1 MLNPN
6 INLNPSSQIII
17 NLQSMTDPTINTT
30 NNNLTTETPSTPL
43 SPSPR
48 KPKRRILTEAHLT
61 CAIQHTHLSKKH
73 QTHIKPTL
81 TSTYLQSPYNFDS
94 KAIESLLK
102 FKDHRSKAIALFKQD
117 KSTYIKDKIFLSYL
131 KRLEPFNEIFHEHN
145 SHIHSP
151 LNKDKLNHEQMLKNL
166 ALNLRNETF
175 NANKVIYKY
184 GDIADKYYLILDG
197 KVDIIVPNEE
207 EIHLTEEEYYLY
219 LLKLR
224 QFNEIEILNKV
235 IFKNKSVFTIEE
247 SNFDMWVNTAYNT
260 IKFIRGELKHG
271 SQVCI
276 MSPKKTAASTPKGS
290 KVKQN
295 QCKFT
300 QYVNNYQSSIN
311 NNGNSNSS
319 NNVVYVFEA
328 HCKRQLVIKLEKEIV
343 NTMYIINPK
352 LHPEYQ
358 GMSIA
363 KAMNIIK
370 SNNDNVSSVEYI
382 SRTKPIA
389 FVNNN
394 EQQRKRIRAISYF
407 IADTLTTGNKFG
419 DLLSDTNDSN
429 INNNITTTTTTNNN
443 TYPSKN
449 TSSSLSTRELTIIT
463 KHPCEFGILDKPG
476 YNKCLHDITEKMRKI
491 KVIFLLN
498 LEIFHG
504 CDQTLFMKNFSN
516 FFRRK
521 IFHYGESLFT
531 ETENLSNRCIYFIKE
546 GEFRTHCHKSI
557 SQLNK
562 LFLSLN
568 YTDVVDPQDEDP
580 SLKEIHY
587 LTKHEPSIDQSWY
600 MLLHKQHPIK
610 LLYFNDNDVLGLN
623 DSIVNDEYIYTA
635 TCCSQVA
642 IVYEIHINFF
652 KVLVNMD
659 VNVNKNVMQ
668 YETIKRN
675 LMVKHLLKY
684 RKSKIDFYNYYDKSD
699 MDEPRFGC
707 LKFKK
712 GEKDQFKELLILKN
726 VIKDKRY
733 NNVNKRL
740 SIFDKEVC
748 DIIRKRTVSKKNEK
762 KYTRVINA
770 YVLKSSNDD
779 KKENTQRKGNTVR
792 MSVTNVTNVNNDKE
806 SVVGN
811 NSTTL
816 PRLDISGLNEGG
828 KGRNYWNTITNRSHN
843 DSEKKDNNNHVV
855 YNCSSN
861 FNNTMKTL
869 SVNIRNNKTRLLLP
883 RKIKPP
889 LNEQHTRKFLTN
901 ELDSFYDNTIHKN
914 TMVFNL
920 TNKNLYKKAPL
931 SQYVT
936 D

>member
-6 INLNPSSQIII
+6 NNPSSQIID
-17 NLQSMTDPTINTT
+17 LYSMNDTTT
-30 NNNLTTETPSTPL
+30 NNTNPSNPLTTTETPSNTT
-43 SPSPR
+43 STPSPR
-48 KPKRRILTEAHLT
+48 KAKRRILTEANLT
-61 CAIQHTHLSKKH
+61 CAIQHTYLSKKH
-73 QTHIKPTL
+73 QTQIKPTL
-81 TSTYLQSPYNFDS
+81 TSTSLLQSPYDFDF
-94 KAIESLLK
+94 KTIENLLK
-102 FKDHRSKAIALFKQD
+102 FNDHRSKAIALFKQD

-131 KRLEPFNEIFHEHN
+131 TRLEPFNEIFTEHGSGN
-145 SHIHSP
+145 SIS
-151 LNKDKLNHEQMLKNL
+151 KDKFNREMILKNL
-166 ALNLRNETF
+166 ALHLRNETF
-175 NANKVIYKY
+175 EANKVLYKY
-184 GDIADKYYLILDG
+184 GDTADKYYLVLDG
-197 KVDIIVPNEE
+197 KVDVIVPNEE
-207 EIHLTEEEYYLY
+207 EIQLTEEEYYLY

-224 QFNEIEILNKV
+224 QFNENDILNKV

-247 SNFDMWVNTAYNT
+247 SNFDMWVYTAYNT

-271 SQVCI
+271 SKVCV
-276 MSPKKTAASTPKGS
+276 MSPKKTATTTSKGS
-290 KVKQN
+290 KIKQN
-295 QCKFT
+295 QPKFT
-300 QYVNNYQSSIN
+300 QYVNNYQSSSI
-311 NNGNSNSS
+311 SNS
-319 NNVVYVFEA
+319 NVVYVFEMP
-328 HCKRQLVIKLEKEIV
+328 CKRQLVMKLEKEIV
-343 NTMYIINPK
+343 NTMHIINPN

-358 GMSIA
+358 GISITQ
-363 KAMNIIK
+363 AMNIIK
-370 SNNDNVSSVEYI
+370 SKNDNVSSIEYI
-382 SRTKPIA
+382 SRTKPMA
-389 FVNNN
+389 FINNN
-394 EQQRKRIRAISYF
+394 NNDQQRKRIKAISYF

-419 DLLSDTNDSN
+419 DLLSDTNDSH
-429 INNNITTTTTTNNN
+429 IHNNTITTTTTNTNN
-443 TYPSKN
+443 TYSTKH
-449 TSSSLSTRELTIIT
+449 SSSLSSSKRELTIIT
-463 KHPCEFGILDKPG
+463 KHPCEFAILDKQG
-476 YNKCLHDITEKMRKI
+476 YNKCLHEITEKMRKL

-521 IFHYGESLFT
+521 VYHYGETLFT
-531 ETENLSNRCIYFIKE
+531 ENETLSNRCIYFIKE

-580 SLKEIHY
+580 SLKEMHF

-600 MLLHKQHPIK
+600 VLLNKQHPIK

-659 VNVNKNVMQ
+659 VNVNKNVIQ

-675 LMVKHLLKY
+675 LLIKHLLKY
-684 RKSKIDFYNYYDKSD
+684 RKSKVDFYNYYDKSD

-707 LKFKK
+707 IKFKK

-733 NNVNKRL
+733 HHTNKRL
-740 SIFDKEVC
+740 FLFDKEIS
-748 DIIRKRTVSKKNEK
+748 DIIKKRTVSKKNEK
-762 KYTRVINA
+762 KYTRVINS
-770 YVLKSSNDD
+770 YVLKSNN
-779 KKENTQRKGNTVR
+779 KENEHCHRKGNVIR
-792 MSVTNVTNVNNDKE
+792 MSNNDKSSGIE
-806 SVVGN
+806 N

-828 KGRNYWNTITNRSHN
+828 GGCKGRNSVYYNTITNRSN
-843 DSEKKDNNNHVV
+843 NESDTKDNVV
-855 YNCSSN
+855 YH
-861 FNNTMKTL
+861 NNTNYTIMKTL
-869 SVNIRNNKTRLLLP
+869 SVNVCSNKTRLLLP

-889 LNEQHTRKFLTN
+889 LNEQHTRRFLTN
-901 ELDSFYDNTIHKN
+901 EIDSFYDNTIHKN

-920 TNKNLYKKAPL
+920 THKNLYKKAPH
-931 SQYVT
+931 YVS

>member
-1 MLNPN
+1 MLNPTT
-6 INLNPSSQIII
+6 NLNPPSQMII
-17 NLQSMTDPTINTT
+17 NLQSM
-30 NNNLTTETPSTPL
+30 NNPPSETPSSPL
-43 SPSPR
+43 FPSPR

-81 TSTYLQSPYNFDS
+81 TSTCLQSPYNFDS
-94 KAIESLLK
+94 KSIESLLK
-102 FKDHRSKAIALFKQD
+102 FNDHRSKAISLFKQD

-131 KRLEPFNEIFHEHN
+131 KRLEPFNEIFHEHSSN
-145 SHIHSP
+145 SNNHSP
-151 LNKDKLNHEQMLKNL
+151 LNKDKFNHEQILKNL

-175 NANKVIYKY
+175 NANRVIYKY
-184 GDIADKYYLILDG
+184 GDIADKYYVILDG

-207 EIHLTEEEYYLY
+207 EILLTEEEYYLY

-235 IFKNKSVFTIEE
+235 ILKNKSVFTIEE

-260 IKFIRGELKHG
+260 VKFIKGELKHG
-271 SQVCI
+271 SKVCV
-276 MSPKKTAASTPKGS
+276 MSPKKTAATTPKGS
-290 KVKQN
+290 KIKQN
-295 QCKFT
+295 QGKFT

-311 NNGNSNSS
+311 NNSNSS

-328 HCKRQLVIKLEKEIV
+328 HCKRQLVMKLEKEIV

-370 SNNDNVSSVEYI
+370 SNNDNVSSIEYI

-389 FVNNN
+389 FVNGNSNSNN

-429 INNNITTTTTTNNN
+429 INNNITTTGTTTSTTTNNN
-443 TYPSKN
+443 TYPSSKN
-449 TSSSLSTRELTIIT
+449 ISSSSTRELTIIT

-498 LEIFHG
+498 LEIFNG

-521 IFHYGESLFT
+521 LFHYGESLFT
-531 ETENLSNRCIYFIKE
+531 ERESLSNRCIYFIKE
-546 GEFRTHCHKSI
+546 GEFRTHCYKSI

-675 LMVKHLLKY
+675 LLVKHLLKY

-733 NNVNKRL
+733 NNSKNATNNVNKRL
-740 SIFDKEVC
+740 SMFDKEVS
-748 DIIRKRTVSKKNEK
+748 DIIKKRTVSKKNEK
-762 KYTRVINA
+762 KCTRVINA
-770 YVLKSSNDD
+770 YVLKSDD
-779 KKENTQRKGNTVR
+779 NKGNTVR
-792 MSVTNVTNVNNDKE
+792 TSVTNV
-806 SVVGN
+806 SAVGN

-816 PRLDISGLNEGG
+816 PKLDISALNEGV
-828 KGRNYWNTITNRSHN
+828 KGRNYWNTITNRSGN
-843 DSEKKDNNNHVV
+843 DSEKKDNHVV
-855 YNCSSN
+855 CYSNSN

-869 SVNIRNNKTRLLLP
+869 SVSIRNNKTRLLLP

-914 TMVFNL
+914 IMVFNL
-920 TNKNLYKKAPL
+920 TNKNLYKKAPS